1 MAKFLRITWHEIIV
15 YNRSYNMIF
24 YNAQFLILS
33 LLCLLFVYPG
43 NHDLSTLGCVFLIA
57 GIPISSIS
65 TSKAIIK
72 NDLEDG
78 SIALYLLSMNIT
90 EIVMSKFCALLICNA
105 TAFLIALPIITLLY
119 SLSLNQIFL
128 LLSASFIFI
137 QISALS
143 LLISCVESYFRS
155 NVNFISSII
164 VPLILPGL
172 IISGL
177 IIHNT
182 INYYIGISAL
192 IGISLIIS
200 PIALICAGYLIRNI
214 YNI

>member
-1 MAKFLRITWHEIIV
+1 MAKFLRITWHEMMV

-24 YNAQFLILS
+24 YNVQFLILS
-33 LLCLLFVYPG
+33 LLCLLFVYPW
-43 NHDLSTLGCVFLIA
+43 NQNLSTLGCVFLIA
-57 GIPISSIS
+57 GIPISGIS
-65 TSKAIIK
+65 TSKTIIK

-78 SIALYLLSMNIT
+78 SLALYLLSMNIT
-90 EIVMSKFCALLICNA
+90 EMVMCKFCTLLICNA
-105 TAFLIALPIITLLY
+105 VSFLITLPVITLLY
-119 SLSLNQIFL
+119 SLSFHQIFL
-128 LLSASFIFI
+128 LLSVSFLFI

-177 IIHNT
+177 IIHSS

-192 IGISLIIS
+192 IGISLIIT
-200 PIALICAGYLIRNI
+200 PIALICSGYLIRNI